1 MDLGRNPLQRTQT
14 TNAVQGAVGGVAQ
27 SVSMPA
33 AKANGKVEKKNIALF
48 VLVTLVGLFL
58 FAVLILTSLGS
69 KKVNSSADVKSDRY
83 QAVFI
88 NGGIGYFGKVTEMNS
103 ERIVMKDVYY
113 LRAENAPGADG
124 KTTQQ
129 TVTLAKLEKELIG
142 PESVMFIERKQVLF
156 WENLRN
162 DGQVA
167 DAINRDKKGE
177 GTTTNQT
184 TGTNPNTAT
193 TPATTPT
200 TPAAATPVTPPATPA
215 ATTPTTPVKKP

>member
-1 MDLGRNPLQRTQT
+1 MDLGRNPLQRTQA
-14 TNAVQGAVGGVAQ
+14 TNVAQGAVSSVAQ

-33 AKANGKVEKKNIALF
+33 IKSAGKMEKKNLAL
-48 VLVTLVGLFL
+48 VALVTLVGLFL
-58 FAVLILTSLGS
+58 FAVLILTTLGVKSS
-69 KKVNSSADVKSDRY
+69 KNLPSDVKKDNY

-88 NGGIGYFGKVTEMNS
+88 SGGIGYFGKVTEMNS

-113 LRAENAPGADG
+113 LRSENTPAADG

-167 DAINRDKKGE
+167 DAIKRDKSGE

-193 TPATTPT
+193 TPATTAT
-200 TPAAATPVTPPATPA
+200 TPPAATTPATPA